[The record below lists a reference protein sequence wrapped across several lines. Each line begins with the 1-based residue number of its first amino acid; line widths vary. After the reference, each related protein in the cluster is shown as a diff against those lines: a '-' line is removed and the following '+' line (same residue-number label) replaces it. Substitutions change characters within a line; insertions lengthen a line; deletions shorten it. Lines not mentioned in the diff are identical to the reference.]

1 MNHPLPHL
9 LLLFVLAL
17 GLSACATQT
26 DVKDTQAPASSEP
39 TLYGQITGSVDRVW
53 RP

>member
-1 MNHPLPHL
+1 MNRL

-17 GLSACATQT
+17 GLSACATPT
-26 DVKDTQAPASSEP
+26 DVKDTQASSSAP
-39 TLYGQITGSVDRVW
+39 TLYGQFTGSVDRVW

>member
-1 MNHPLPHL
+1 MNRL

-17 GLSACATQT
+17 GLSACATPT
-26 DVKDTQAPASSEP
+26 DVKDTQAPSSAP
-39 TLYGQITGSVDRVW
+39 TLYGQLTVSVERVW

>member
-1 MNHPLPHL
+1 MNHL
-9 LLLFVLAL
+9 LLLLAL

-26 DVKDTQAPASSEP
+26 DVKDTQAPSSGP
-39 TLYGQITGSVDRVW
+39 TLYGKVTGSVERVW

>member
-1 MNHPLPHL
+1 MNRL

-17 GLSACATQT
+17 GLSACATPN
-26 DVKDTQAPASSEP
+26 DVKDTQASASAP

>member
-1 MNHPLPHL
+1 MNPLFL
-9 LLLFVLAL
+9 LLILAI

-26 DVKDTQAPASSEP
+26 DLKDTQAPSSGP
-39 TLYGQITGSVDRVW
+39 TLYGKVTGSVDHVW

>member
-1 MNHPLPHL
+1 MMKPR

-17 GLSACATQT
+17 GLSACATQNA
-26 DVKDTQAPASSEP
+26 VKDTQAPASGP
-39 TLYGQITGSVDRVW
+39 TLYGQLTGSVERVW

>member
-1 MNHPLPHL
+1 MNRL

-17 GLSACATQT
+17 GPGACATPT
-26 DVKDTQAPASSEP
+26 DVKDTQAPSSGP
-39 TLYGQITGSVDRVW
+39 TLYGKVTGSVDRVW

>member
-1 MNHPLPHL
+1 MNRL

-17 GLSACATQT
+17 GLSACATPT
-26 DVKDTQAPASSEP
+26 AVKDTQAPASGP

>member
-1 MNHPLPHL
+1 MNRL

-17 GLSACATQT
+17 GLSACATPT
-26 DVKDTQAPASSEP
+26 DVNDTQAPSSGP
-39 TLYGQITGSVDRVW
+39 TLYGQLTGSVERVW